1 MKIAIAGK
9 GGVGKTTVAGLLA
22 RRFAAAGRRVL
33 AVDADPDANLAS
45 ALPLDR
51 PGQAL
56 VPLAACRDLIDAITG
71 RDRDLPPGFILLN
84 ADVADTLADYQV
96 PWGGGQ
102 GLLVLGWHKAGGQG
116 CYCAENTVLRRVL
129 NLVFTGPRDVVIV
142 DGEPGLEQL
151 SRGAIEAVDALVVV
165 LEPGRRSVQSA
176 HDIRRLARDLGINA
190 VVPVLNGSRGDRDAI
205 EVQRALGD
213 WPLAAILPQ
222 RDDLGLADLEGR
234 VPEIDAAL
242 AGAADRIIAR
252 LSEPP
257 P

>member
-9 GGVGKTTVAGLLA
+9 GGVGKTTLAGLLA

-45 ALPLDR
+45 ALPLDA
-51 PGQAL
+51 PGRTI
-56 VPLAACRDLIDAITG
+56 VPLAARRDLIDAITG
-71 RDRDLPPGFILLN
+71 RDLSPGFILLN
-84 ADVADTLADYQV
+84 ADVADTLAEFRV
-96 PWGGGQ
+96 SWGGGH
-102 GLLVLGWHKAGGQG
+102 GLLVLGWHKGGGQG

-129 NLVFTGPRDVVIV
+129 NLVFTGPRDVVVV

-176 HDIRRLARDLGINA
+176 QDIRRLAHDLGIKT
-190 VVPVLNGSRGDRDAI
+190 VLPVLNGSRGDRDAG

-213 WPLAAILPQ
+213 WPLAATLPH
-222 RDDLGLADLEGR
+222 RDDLGLADLEDR
-234 VPEIDAAL
+234 LPVLDDAL
-242 AGAADRIIAR
+242 AAAADRIIAR
-252 LSEPP
+252 LSESRP
-257 P
+257 